1 MEGQKEDRSMLTP
14 DDFMYRAPRRLLDW
28 REDEEGRCVLLRPKL
43 GTGRWGRWAAGYLG
57 DPYYQIKLDEVGT
70 MVWKASDGTIRL
82 SQIAEQL
89 RHRFGNRIE
98 PAEARLHQF
107 VQGMRRSRLIELPN
121 P

>member
-1 MEGQKEDRSMLTP
+1 MTRGAHDQFMDRC
-14 DDFMYRAPRRLLDW
+14 PRRLLDW
-28 REDEEGRCVLLRPKL
+28 REDEAGRCVLLRPKL
-43 GTGRWGRWAAGYLG
+43 GSGRWGRWAAGYLG

-70 MVWKASDGTIRL
+70 LVWKASDGTTGL

-89 RHRFGNRIE
+89 RHRFGSQIE

-107 VQGMRRSRLIELPN
+107 VQRMRKSRLIELSN